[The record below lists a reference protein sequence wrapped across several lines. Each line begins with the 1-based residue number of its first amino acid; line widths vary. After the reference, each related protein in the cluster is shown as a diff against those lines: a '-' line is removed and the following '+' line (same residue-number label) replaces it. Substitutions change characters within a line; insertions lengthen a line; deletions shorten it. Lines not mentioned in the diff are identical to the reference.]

1 MALVFRSGTNT
12 ALFCAEKGWTI
23 IGKRSRHIIN
33 EDIRFPR
40 VRLVDADGEMVGV
53 VPIDDA
59 LAKSRQANL
68 DLVLVS
74 PNPKNPVCKIMDYG
88 KYAYDQAK
96 KEREAKRNQKIT
108 NVKEVQLKLT
118 TEEHD
123 LDFKVR
129 NALRFLK
136 DGDRVKVV
144 IRFRGREMAH
154 QEQGYDV
161 MKSFADACSELGM
174 VDRPPRAEG
183 RHMIMYL
190 APHKE
195 KA

>member
-1 MALVFRSGTNT
+1 M
-12 ALFCAEKGWTI
+12 
-23 IGKRSRHIIN
+23 IN
-33 EDIRFPR
+33 EDIRFSKVR
-40 VRLVDADGEMVGV
+40 VVDANGEMIGII
-53 VPIDDA
+53 PIEDA
-59 LAKSRQANL
+59 LDKARQVGL

-74 PNPKNPVCKIMDYG
+74 PNPQNPVAKIMDYG

-96 KEREAKRNQKIT
+96 REREARRNQKT
-108 NVKEVQLKLT
+108 TTVKEVQLKLT

-129 NALRFLK
+129 NAKRFLN

-161 MKSFADACSELGM
+161 MKNFAEASSDSGL
-174 VDRPPRAEG
+174 VDRPPRIEG

-190 APHKE
+190 APHKD
-195 KA
+195 KAKTN